1 MSLLDGDIRAL
12 FGEVFGEFYLDGS
25 LVSVTN
31 TDDGYGGYTQT
42 TSTQACKIQVDACT
56 DRQKLEDGYTARDV
70 RVLVLQASVA
80 SRPSPGN
87 RIVAKS
93 VTYIVGPTVTED
105 PASSYWEIKGT
116 PL

>member
-25 LVSVTN
+25 FVSVTN

-42 TSTQACKIQVDACT
+42 TSTQACKLQVDACT
-56 DRQKLEDGYTARDV
+56 ERQKLEDGYTARDV
-70 RVLVLQASVA
+70 RVLVLQASVTG
-80 SRPSPGN
+80 RPSPGN
-87 RIVAKS
+87 RIIAKGIEY
-93 VTYIVGPTVTED
+93 VCGPVVTED
-105 PASSYWEIKGT
+105 PASSYYEIRGT